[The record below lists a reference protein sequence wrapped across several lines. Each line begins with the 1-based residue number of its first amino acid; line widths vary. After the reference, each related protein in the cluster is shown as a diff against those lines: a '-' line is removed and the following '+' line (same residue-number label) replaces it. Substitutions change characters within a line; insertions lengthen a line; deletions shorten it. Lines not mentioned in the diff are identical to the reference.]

1 MPTCI
6 PLFKTNTRLYCCLF
20 PSVLNFYRM
29 KIYPRSQSRDWLALE
44 SSVENVKLLTGGR
57 KSTTRT
63 AAWYAILASILRYSI
78 LTRLTLSN
86 LVSVSLWMESL
97 RRAWQLKTTLI
108 KMYIALS
115 TGLLTLQSLPRSSFL
130 LGERNDKKKKMYWNA
145 LSYYQLSLE
154 ANHISCAQDSAP
166 SVKMDAT
173 SLSGAEK
180 CAFSKI
186 ASISEVLGKGWWRDN

>member
-86 LVSVSLWMESL
+86 LVSVSLWIESL

-130 LGERNDKKKKMYWNA
+130 LGERNDKKKKYVLKRSELLPVVSRSESDILRPGFCTVCKDGCYFA
-145 LSYYQLSLE
+145 
-154 ANHISCAQDSAP
+154 
-166 SVKMDAT
+166 VGGRKMRFLKDRFDFG
-173 SLSGAEK
+173 GARE
-180 CAFSKI
+180 
-186 ASISEVLGKGWWRDN
+186 GMMTR